1 MPIMTS
7 TRSPLTANGRPQS
20 HQARITLAWMVIV
33 LLAGAAIRL
42 VGLSDVP
49 PGMTHDEAG
58 HGITAWSIV
67 NGTREIY
74 FTIGYGREPLY
85 DYATA
90 LVMAGTGPTILAAR
104 LVSVYFSL
112 LLIAA
117 MYAWTRR
124 AFGVQVALLTAAGL
138 AVSFWPVMAGRQALR
153 SIALPALFTL
163 ATLFF
168 WQSLS
173 SSRARQ
179 TAGNDTNPSP
189 RSSIFVAS
197 VSGFLLGLSVYTY
210 IPSRVMW
217 LAFPLLTLYW
227 WRMDRAWSHDLSS
240 RPGQRPLKMLAIAL
254 FVAAIVVLPLAIHLA
269 TNPGLEIRIDEL
281 SLPLRIAAAGDFGP
295 LLTNMSGSLRL
306 FTFEGD
312 PTWRYNLPGKPFL
325 GPLMGLLF
333 YGGLAV
339 TLWLAA
345 GPHMNRSSR
354 TPSGFNT
361 LNGFSYPGAFLALT
375 WLILGFAP
383 VLATGP
389 ELSMTQAIG
398 AMPVVYL
405 FPALAMVVGYDSL
418 MHWYIV
424 RRKRD
429 AGTGLGWIAPG
440 VALILFSA
448 IGLLTARDYFGRWAP
463 MPEVRVQYETTMVT
477 ALKYLDERD
486 SGMAAISTI
495 TPGPFHSPAVAQLTV
510 RNPAMT
516 LRWFDG
522 RESLLLPGDSA
533 AMLVFH
539 GFTPVPAALER
550 YLGGLNL
557 LDELSMRPDDID
569 RPVRIYAVD
578 GPAIALAALST
589 MSPHGVGIEL
599 PVKFG
604 EHIELLGYDLLVNE
618 ARPDESITLV
628 TAWRLLKPLPEA
640 MIFAHLMDTL
650 EPLAQADS
658 LGAPGELWA
667 AGDVLLQLHEM
678 NLPPDLPAG
687 NYPVVV
693 GVYTQGDGRRLLA
706 SDGQDMLPLAIF
718 SISHE

>member
-7 TRSPLTANGRPQS
+7 TRSQLTANGRPQS
-20 HQARITLAWMVIV
+20 QQARIALAWMVIV
-33 LLAGAAIRL
+33 LLAGAALRL
-42 VGLSDVP
+42 VGLPDAP

-104 LVSVYFSL
+104 WASVFFSL

-168 WQSLS
+168 WQSLA
-173 SSRARQ
+173 SSRPRQ
-179 TAGNDTNPSP
+179 TSGHDTNPSP
-189 RSSIFVAS
+189 RSAIVMASIA
-197 VSGFLLGLSVYTY
+197 GFLLGLSVYTY

-227 WRMDRAWSHDLSS
+227 WLMVRASS
-240 RPGQRPLKMLAIAL
+240 RDLPPHPGQRPLKMLAIAL
-254 FVAAIVVLPLAIHLA
+254 IVAAIVILPLAIHLA

-281 SLPLRIAAAGDFGP
+281 SLPLRMAAAGDFGP
-295 LLTNMSGSLRL
+295 LLVNMAGSLRL

-325 GPLMGLLF
+325 GPLMGVLF

-339 TLWLAA
+339 ALRLAV
-345 GPHMNRSSR
+345 GPYMNRGSR
-354 TPSGFNT
+354 KPSGFPK
-361 LNGFSYPGAFLALT
+361 LNNFSYPGAFLALA

-389 ELSMTQAIG
+389 ELSMTQAIS

-418 MHWYIV
+418 MNWIIV
-424 RRKRD
+424 HRKRD
-429 AGTGLGWIAPG
+429 AATG
-440 VALILFSA
+440 VARITPAVAVILFSV

-477 ALKYLDERD
+477 ALKYLDERN
-486 SGMAAISTI
+486 GGTAAVSTI
-495 TPGPFHSPAVAQLTV
+495 TPGPLHSPAVAQLAV
-510 RNPAMT
+510 RNPALA

-522 RESLLLPGDSA
+522 RESLLLPGDSG
-533 AMLVFH
+533 AMLVFP
-539 GFTPVPAALER
+539 GFTPVPPALER

-557 LDELSMRPDDID
+557 LDELSMRPDDVD

-578 GPAIALAALST
+578 GPAMASAALST
-589 MSPHGVGIEL
+589 MSSHGVGIEL
-599 PVKFG
+599 PVRFG
-604 EHIELLGYDLLVNE
+604 EHIELLGYALSVNG
-618 ARPDESITLV
+618 ARPEESITLV
-628 TAWRLLKPLPEA
+628 TAWRLLQPLPEA

-693 GVYTQGDGRRLLA
+693 GVYTQGDGRRLMTSNGL
-706 SDGQDMLPLAIF
+706 DMLPLANF
-718 SISHE
+718 STSHE